1 MVRFEVLGPVQ
12 VRGAGG
18 EATAVG
24 GLQALLLAMLLAHR
38 DQAVS
43 ADRLIDVMWGSAA
56 DSRAKH
62 RLQTH
67 VHRLRRLHG
76 QQATVAAEAGS
87 YRLSLPAG
95 SLDAALFESAVAQS
109 PQADDHDPD
118 QTVRRLREALAH
130 WRGEPYEGLDAP
142 ELRTEA
148 RRLQELRLSAVEQL
162 YGAELACGRHD
173 VVARELP
180 PILAAHP
187 LREGL
192 HELVMM
198 SLAMGG
204 RQADALAAYR
214 HARSLLVDE
223 LGIDPGPRLRE
234 LEMQIL
240 NGEQVG
246 PDVSA
251 MQIAT
256 VPIPAQLPVR
266 PSGFVG
272 RLGAFDKLNTLL
284 DDEAGSATLVTLT
297 GSAGVGK
304 TAAAVHWAHAT
315 SHQFPH
321 GQLYVD
327 LHGYGPD
334 QPLAP
339 AQVLGSFLRAL
350 GVKAQSI
357 PDELHE
363 RAARFRSEVAGRRL
377 LILLDNARNAAQVRP
392 LLPGTDTCATVITS
406 RAVLTSLTVQEG
418 ARAVS
423 LERMGDAE
431 ARHLLTALLDEAYD
445 PGAVDELAAACAR
458 LPLALRVAAERIRT
472 FGHVSLPDLTSDL
485 NDEQLRLDVLDGG
498 DSETS
503 VRGVFSWSY
512 RELSRDAAWVFR
524 CLGRTAAREMSA
536 AAVAAMAGLG
546 PGPTR
551 RALDILVRA
560 HLVEVSDVQRY
571 HQHDLL
577 RSYAAELADEVDGA
591 GIHQAAFAR
600 LCDYYSRTAAAAVER
615 FMAEKLSSPE
625 ARTILDDQQ
634 LPRPFESPAMAAR
647 WLEAELENVVLV
659 AEHAA
664 IEGPLSYPT
673 TLSTLLSR
681 YLDVTSLPDHADRVH
696 TAALTAARS
705 SGEIN
710 EEGSALRMLGL
721 LGLRRDRLD
730 EAWEYLSAAVVR
742 HQQAGDL
749 RQKADT
755 HNLLAGVAMFA
766 GRASE
771 AIEQMEQAIAEFS
784 TLPGSA
790 GCYSMANYGLL
801 HCLLGRPEEGLRW
814 LESSLKMS
822 EGGVAPHCE
831 TASLMNL
838 VACWRELGDYDRAL
852 ACADRGL
859 ILAGELGRRHTEAKI
874 LISAG
879 MAHRRLGEFDR
890 GRDHH
895 RRAMAIW
902 RELGHLDDVMVG
914 AHNGL
919 ADIARD
925 VGDLQEA
932 RRQHVLAMEFVH
944 GHWPER
950 SATLIG
956 LGETYRQLGEHNRA
970 AEAWSEAL
978 MIYEKV
984 GHAGTGQLREQLTAL
999 HGVPAR

>member
-1 MVRFEVLGPVQ
+1 MMVRFEVLGPVQ

-38 DQAVS
+38 DQAVPV
-43 ADRLIDVMWGSAA
+43 DRLIDVMWGSAA

-76 QQATVAAEAGS
+76 QQATVAAEGGS

-192 HELVMM
+192 HE
-198 SLAMGG
+198 
-204 RQADALAAYR
+204 R
-214 HARSLLVDE
+214 
-223 LGIDPGPRLRE
+223 
-234 LEMQIL
+234 
-240 NGEQVG
+240 
-246 PDVSA
+246 
-251 MQIAT
+251 AT
-256 VPIPAQLPVR
+256 
-266 PSGFVG
+266 
-272 RLGAFDKLNTLL
+272 
-284 DDEAGSATLVTLT
+284 
-297 GSAGVGK
+297 
-304 TAAAVHWAHAT
+304 
-315 SHQFPH
+315 
-321 GQLYVD
+321 
-327 LHGYGPD
+327 
-334 QPLAP
+334 
-339 AQVLGSFLRAL
+339 
-350 GVKAQSI
+350 
-357 PDELHE
+357 
-363 RAARFRSEVAGRRL
+363 RFRSEVAGRRL
-377 LILLDNARNAAQVRP
+377 LVLLDNARDAAQVRP

-406 RAVLTSLTVQEG
+406 RAVLASLTVQEG
-418 ARAVS
+418 ARGLS
-423 LERMGDAE
+423 LDRMDEDE
-431 ARHLLTALLDEAYD
+431 ARQLLTALLDEAYD

-485 NDEQLRLDVLDGG
+485 NDEQLRLDVLDGV

-512 RELSRDAAWVFR
+512 RELSGDAAWVFR
-524 CLGRTAAREMSA
+524 CIGRTAAREMSA

-546 PGPTR
+546 PGPAR

-571 HQHDLL
+571 HQHDLM

-615 FMAEKLSSPE
+615 FMGEKLSSPE
-625 ARTILDDQQ
+625 ARKILDDPQ
-634 LPRPFESPAMAAR
+634 LPRPFESRAMAAR

-664 IEGPLSYPT
+664 IEGPLSTPT
-673 TLSTLLSR
+673 TLSTLLAR
-681 YLDVTSLPDHADRVH
+681 YLDVTWLPDHADRVH

-710 EEGSALRMLGL
+710 EEGGALRMLGL

-730 EAWEYLSAAVVR
+730 EAREYLSAAVVC
-742 HQQAGDL
+742 HQQAGDV

-790 GCYSMANYGLL
+790 GCHSMANYGHL

-822 EGGVAPHCE
+822 EDGVAPQCE
-831 TASLMNL
+831 ATSLMNL
-838 VACWRELGDYDRAL
+838 VACWQGLGDYDRAL

-859 ILAGELGRRHTEAKI
+859 ILARELGRRHTEARI

-895 RRAMAIW
+895 QRAMAIC
-902 RELGHLDDVMVG
+902 RGLGYLDDMIVG

-925 VGDLQEA
+925 LGDLQEA
-932 RRQHVLAMEFVH
+932 RRQHVMAMEFVH
-944 GHWPER
+944 GYWPER

-978 MIYEKV
+978 TIYENV
-984 GHAGTGQLREQLTAL
+984 GHAGTGQLREQLTVL
-999 HGVPAR
+999 HGSAPADRTGETVPLLYP